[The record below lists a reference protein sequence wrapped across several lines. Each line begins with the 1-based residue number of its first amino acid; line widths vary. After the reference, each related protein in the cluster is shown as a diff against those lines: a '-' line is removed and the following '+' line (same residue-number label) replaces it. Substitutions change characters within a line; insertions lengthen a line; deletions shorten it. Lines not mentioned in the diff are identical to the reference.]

1 MDRRPLKTRSHAWTL
16 PLARG
21 LLEIGLRPNHV
32 SLSGIGFAGVA
43 AWCLATRA
51 DCWGCL
57 LSAAVCI
64 QLRLLCNMLDG
75 LMAVEGGA
83 GSKTGDLFNEVPDRV
98 EDALIL
104 TAAGYGAGIPA
115 AGWLATTLAMLTAYL
130 RAFGGSLGL
139 PQDFCGPGAK
149 PHRMFVMTL
158 GCLLA
163 AGDLWINGTNRVL
176 GPAVWFVGGLAAV
189 TAVRRLERLH
199 RSLSQR

>member
-1 MDRRPLKTRSHAWTL
+1 MDRRPLRTRSHSWTL

-21 LLEIGLRPNHV
+21 LVRIGLRPNHV
-32 SLSGIGFAGVA
+32 SLIGIGFAGLA

-57 LSAAVCI
+57 LIAAVGI

-83 GSKTGDLFNEVPDRV
+83 GSKTGDLFNEVPDRI
-98 EDALIL
+98 EDAIIL
-104 TAAGYGAGIPA
+104 TAAGYGGGCPE
-115 AGWLATTLAMLTAYL
+115 AGWLATTLAILTAYL
-130 RAFGGSLGL
+130 RAFAGSLGL
-139 PQDFCGPGAK
+139 RQDFCGPGAK

-163 AGDLWINGTNRVL
+163 AGDLHFNGTNRVL
-176 GPAVWFVGGLAAV
+176 GPAVWLVAALAALTV
-189 TAVRRLERLH
+189 LRRLVRLH
-199 RSLSQR
+199 RNLRLQ